1 MSWCKGYP
9 GGQEKRC
16 HGVEVSQVGE
26 RGKRCH
32 GLEVSQVGQRRD
44 VMV

>member
-16 HGVEVSQVGE
+16 HGVEI
-26 RGKRCH
+26 RK
-32 GLEVSQVGQRRD
+32 VGQGRD